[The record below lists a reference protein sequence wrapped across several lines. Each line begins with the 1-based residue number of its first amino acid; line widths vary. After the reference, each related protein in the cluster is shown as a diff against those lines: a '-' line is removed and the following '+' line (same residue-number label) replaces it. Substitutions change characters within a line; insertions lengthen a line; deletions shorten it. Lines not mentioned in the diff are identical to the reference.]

1 MRAEEAN
8 PRYDKYSV
16 NSVKMD
22 NLETTRESPARMIFE
37 RKYKTPVQT
46 VNIKTIKAIRFTGS
60 VLPVSQEIIIA
71 ADNIVRKVK
80 RILTHSPGV

>member
-1 MRAEEAN
+1 MSAEEAN
-8 PRYDKYSV
+8 PRYDKYSI

-22 NLETTRESPARMIFE
+22 DLETAGESPARMILE

-46 VNIKTIKAIRFTGS
+46 VNINTIKAIRFTGS

-80 RILTHSPGV
+80 RILTHPPGV